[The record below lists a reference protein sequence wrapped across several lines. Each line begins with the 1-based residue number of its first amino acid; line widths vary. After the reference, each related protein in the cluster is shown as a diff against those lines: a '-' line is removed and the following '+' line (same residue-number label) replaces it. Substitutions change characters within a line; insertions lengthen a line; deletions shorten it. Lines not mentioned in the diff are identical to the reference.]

1 MADSPNLRLLN
12 LLEVIAMAD
21 RRVTAADL
29 ASHTSLPKPTIHRLL
44 KTMQNA
50 GFLEKQG
57 QYVSVANR
65 AVTMASHLN
74 SKHHG
79 NIIRHQVMRHL
90 ASKSGETIN
99 YVVPSDR
106 GMSYVDRVETDWHFR
121 VMLPIGT
128 EVPFHCTASGKTFL
142 ASLRRSQTEAMLRHM
157 HLDQRTNQTITDQQ
171 TLFQEL
177 KTIRKQGYSID
188 NEELYDNMLAIAVPV
203 VNAKGAYCGA
213 LAIHG
218 PKDRFGYDNAL
229 DLLPDLQ
236 EAAKDISDVL
246 FKAER

>member
-21 RRVTAADL
+21 RHLTAADL
-29 ASHTSLPKPTIHRLL
+29 ANHTSLPKPTIHRLL

-57 QYVSVANR
+57 QYISVANR
-65 AVTMASHLN
+65 AVKMASNLN
-74 SKHHG
+74 NKHHG
-79 NIIRHQVMRHL
+79 NIVRHQVMRYL

-99 YVVPSDR
+99 FVVPTER

-142 ASLRRSQTEAMLRHM
+142 ASLRRSKTEAMLRHL
-157 HLDQRTNQTITDQQ
+157 HLDQKTNQTITDPQ

-177 KTIRKQGYSID
+177 KKIRQQGFSID

-203 VNAKGAYCGA
+203 VNTKGAYCGA

-218 PKDRFGYDNAL
+218 PKSRFGYDNAL
-229 DLLPDLQ
+229 ALLPDLQ
-236 EAAKDISDVL
+236 EAAKDISDVI
-246 FKAER
+246 FEAEQ